1 MTREGSVDVP
11 GTLQQH
17 QVRDGIKLLRF
28 DGVLLGHVSSRTDQP
43 RWTEMSVYKT
53 GPLAGHPDGMYV
65 LEKVG
70 RSVLTHVPA
79 CRDRKPDIPRFQAAH
94 PGDDPDI
101 GYEYHDCVP
110 EVYDFPSLLVE
121 EDRYW
126 ATQCENSDCIV
137 DALYRRRQGGSH
149 LPRISLDLLELVE
162 RADPNFGCNWRV
174 EYIA

>member
-1 MTREGSVDVP
+1 M
-11 GTLQQH
+11 QQH

-28 DGVLLGHVSSRTDQP
+28 DGVLLGHVSSQSDQP

-53 GPLAGHPDGMYV
+53 WPASQHDGIYV

-70 RSVLTHVPA
+70 RSVLTHVPG
-79 CRDRKPDIPRFQAAH
+79 CTEILEGKELPRFQAEH

-101 GYEYHDCVP
+101 GYEYHRCVP
-110 EVYDFPSLLVE
+110 DEYDFTTLLVE

-126 ATQCENSDCIV
+126 ATQCVTAEAV
-137 DALYRRRQGGSH
+137 TEALYRRRGGSQH
-149 LPRISLDLLELVE
+149 LPRISLDLLEQVE
-162 RADPNFGCNWRV
+162 RADPEFGSMWRV

>member
-1 MTREGSVDVP
+1 M
-11 GTLQQH
+11 QQY
-17 QVRDGIKLLRF
+17 QVRDGLKLLRF
-28 DGVLLGHVSSRTDQP
+28 NGVLLGHVSSQQDQP

-53 GPLAGHPDGMYV
+53 KPLPGHVNGLYV

-70 RSVLTHVPA
+70 RSVLTHVPE
-79 CRDRKPDIPRFQAAH
+79 CKEMFPNLPRFQAAH

-110 EVYDFPSLLVE
+110 DEYDFPSLLVE

-126 ATQCENSDCIV
+126 ATQCNTSEAV
-137 DALYRRRQGGSH
+137 VEALYRRRGNSQH
-149 LPRISLDLLELVE
+149 LPRISLDLLEIVE
-162 RADPNFGCNWRV
+162 RADPTFGDMWRV

>member
-1 MTREGSVDVP
+1 
-11 GTLQQH
+11 
-17 QVRDGIKLLRF
+17 
-28 DGVLLGHVSSRTDQP
+28 
-43 RWTEMSVYKT
+43 MSVYKT
-53 GPLAGHPDGMYV
+53 TPLPEFPDGKYV

-70 RSVLTHVPA
+70 RSVVTHVPG
-79 CRDRKPDIPRFQAAH
+79 CREIRGPIPRFQEAH

-110 EVYDFPSLLVE
+110 DEYDFPSLLVE

-126 ATQCENSDCIV
+126 ATQCGTPEAVV
-137 DALYRRRQGGSH
+137 DALYRRRNGSQH

-162 RADPNFGCNWRV
+162 RADPAFGNMWRV